1 MLYFPAMF
9 SSMYDVTVGIEV
21 RHESIYEIVRFL
33 FSINENFVAI
43 LVTVFVII
51 VPFFLLLFSSIILGK
66 KLLNKKQNKM
76 MIITYS
82 HLYEWNMQEVFLI
95 SVFITIVKLRDIYN
109 LTLESGLVY
118 VIAFVLTFY
127 SSLMLLNIDDVWCID
142 EENYDI

>member
-1 MLYFPAMF
+1 MF

-33 FSINENFVAI
+33 FSIDENFVAI
-43 LVTVFVII
+43 LVTLFVII
-51 VPFFLLLFSSIILGK
+51 VPFFLLLFSMIILGK
-66 KLLNKKQNKM
+66 KLLNKKQSKK
-76 MIITYS
+76 IILAYS

-118 VIAFVLTFY
+118 IVAFVLAFY
-127 SSLMLLNIDDVWCID
+127 SSLILFNIDDIWHID
-142 EENYDI
+142 EENDDD

>member
-1 MLYFPAMF
+1 MF

-33 FSINENFVAI
+33 FSIDENFVAI
-43 LVTVFVII
+43 LVTLFVII
-51 VPFFLLLFSSIILGK
+51 VPFFLLLFSMIILGK
-66 KLLNKKQNKM
+66 KLLNKRQSKR
-76 MIITYS
+76 IILAYS

-118 VIAFVLTFY
+118 IIAFVLAFY
-127 SSLMLLNIDDVWCID
+127 SSLILFNIDDIWHID
-142 EENYDI
+142 EENDDD

>member
-1 MLYFPAMF
+1 MF

-33 FSINENFVAI
+33 FSIDENFVAI
-43 LVTVFVII
+43 LVTLFVII
-51 VPFFLLLFSSIILGK
+51 VPFFLLLFSMIILGK
-66 KLLNKKQNKM
+66 KLLNKRQSKK
-76 MIITYS
+76 IILAYS

-118 VIAFVLTFY
+118 IIAFVLAFY
-127 SSLMLLNIDDVWCID
+127 SSLILFNIDDIWHID
-142 EENYDI
+142 EENNDD